1 VPREKLPLEEGVRQI
16 IAAGGLPV
24 LAHLLQYG
32 FSPEKLAALTAQAT
46 RWGICGMEVYY
57 SGYTKAQ
64 QADLLDLAQRYDLI
78 PTGGSDYHGTRKPHI
93 QLGSGTGDLSVPET
107 AYWALKEK
115 SKA

>member
-1 VPREKLPLEEGVRQI
+1 MPLEEGIHQLLE
-16 IAAGGLPV
+16 AGGLAV
-24 LAHLLQYG
+24 LAHPLQYG
-32 FSPEKLAALTAQAT
+32 FSPEKRAAFIAQAT

-64 QADLLDLAQRYDLI
+64 QAVLLNLAEQYDLI

-93 QLGSGTGDLSVPET
+93 QLGSGTGDLSFPEN